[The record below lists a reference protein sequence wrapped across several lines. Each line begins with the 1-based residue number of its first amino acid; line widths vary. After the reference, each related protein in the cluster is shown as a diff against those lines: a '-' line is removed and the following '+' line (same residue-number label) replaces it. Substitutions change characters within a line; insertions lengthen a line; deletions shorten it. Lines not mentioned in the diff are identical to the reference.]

1 MPSSFVFLALFFP
14 LFFLFFFFFECVCL
28 LLRSAFINAAVRRDA
43 VMYFILLTANGIDF
57 LRVDESSCSIRVR
70 DWTLGVD
77 DCAD

>member
-1 MPSSFVFLALFFP
+1 MSFLGVSCFSCAFFP
-14 LFFLFFFFFECVCL
+14 LIFFLSVCL